1 MSLYDDIA
9 HVKDRHA
16 QILTELSTLED
27 APDALRSHEAFLAD
41 LQEHLANADSSLAEI
56 HARTRVGRERH
67 EKYRDSTMRRLMYRA
82 TGKRE
87 QFEEKADDEMRS
99 YYSALEQEN
108 KLRAQRDMLEAQR
121 SEALAEKQSL
131 EEGCV
136 RRVKLR
142 AELDAM
148 YERLFS
154 GPTAEFP
161 EEDAQEETVRS
172 AKSRHHSLNK
182 ELNNHR
188 KALQCLARAQVTTKE
203 ALLFVFEARKACER
217 DMLGFGGTLAD
228 FRRANSLSNA
238 QQKVSQTQ
246 MLVNQARGLDPDVPQ
261 LPTMDIVQID
271 MISGILCDNY
281 IFNMNYLNMIYHSF
295 DQVKVAEEF
304 LASVFRAAKRRE
316 QHLKN
321 EVEDT
326 AGDLEN
332 AQRKLHRV
340 REEAFMNAADPPPP
354 YAEKTR
360 EAMIV
365 DR

>member
-9 HVKDRHA
+9 NVKDRHA
-16 QILTELSTLED
+16 QIAAELDALED
-27 APDALRSHEAFLAD
+27 APDALKSHESFLSD
-41 LQEHLANADSSLAEI
+41 LREHLDNADRDLAEI
-56 HARTRVGRERH
+56 HARTQVGRERH

-82 TGKRE
+82 RGKRAE
-87 QFEEKADDEMRS
+87 FEEKADDEMRG
-99 YYSALEQEN
+99 YYSALEREN
-108 KLRAQRDMLEAQR
+108 KVRAQRDMLDAQR
-121 SEALAEKQSL
+121 REAMEEKGAL
-131 EEGCV
+131 EEACA

-161 EEDAQEETVRS
+161 EEDEQEEAVKAARS
-172 AKSRHHSLNK
+172 HHHTLNK

-217 DMLGFGGTLAD
+217 DMLGFGGALAD

-246 MLVNQARGLDPDVPQ
+246 MLVEQARRFDGDIPH
-261 LPTMDIVQID
+261 LPPMDIVQID
-271 MISGILCDNY
+271 MISGILCDNFM
-281 IFNMNYLNMIYHSF
+281 FNMNYLNMIYHSF

-304 LASVFRAAKRRE
+304 LASIFRSARRRE
-316 QHLKN
+316 EHLKN
-321 EVEDT
+321 EVQDT
-326 AGDLEN
+326 AGDLET
-332 AQRKLHRV
+332 AQRNLHRV
-340 REEAFMNAADPPPP
+340 REEAFLKAADPPPP
-354 YAEKTR
+354 YAEKAR
-360 EAMIV
+360 SAMVV
-365 DR
+365 DE